1 MAMTKTKTYSDC
13 FLYNQYSNYQVVLVD
28 TITNAD
34 RIDKTEKIFEDVVYE
49 IKRSRTDASIMKV
62 LTSDNSVLVYP
73 NSVMPKAMKV
83 FVAKDILKDKKHKAF
98 IDVSNIIT
106 KSPDGYK
113 VNDTALLS
121 HLVNAKFSMYYTL
134 NNRLVDKPTL
144 NLLACR
150 NFASLYTHI
159 VDYLGKISII
169 DYAKERCLYY
179 TSRYFAESVLMI
191 DTDAARSI
199 AVKISG
205 ITDVKEGLYDNS
217 IENYENDNKIYPL
230 DNVKEFSKFI
240 GWIFKLEDFRFDTLL
255 EKWMYL
261 YGPGTLFAL
270 EYYPALAA
278 TITDAYCGAY
288 LNNQKT
294 IEKICGKD
302 MIEFAKQVIYHI

>member
-1 MAMTKTKTYSDC
+1 MAITKTKTYSDC
-13 FLYNQYSNYQVVLVD
+13 LLYNQYSNYQVVLVD

-62 LTSDNSVLVYP
+62 LMSDNSILVYP

-83 FVAKDILKDKKHKAF
+83 FVAKDILKDKQHKAF

-113 VNDTALLS
+113 VHDTALLS
-121 HLVNAKFSMYYTL
+121 HLINAKFSMYYTV
-134 NNRLVDKPTL
+134 NNRLVDKPAL

-150 NFASLYTHI
+150 NFAALYTHI

-169 DYAKERCLYY
+169 EYAKDRCLYY
-179 TSRYFAESVLMI
+179 TARYFAESVLTM
-191 DTDAARSI
+191 DDGAARSI
-199 AVKISG
+199 AIKISG

-217 IENYENDNKIYPL
+217 IENYEAENKVYPL
-230 DNVKEFSKFI
+230 NNIKEFSKFI

-261 YGPGTLFAL
+261 YGPGTLFSL